1 MSNVARLSSVSVVIP
16 LFNEEL
22 NLPAL
27 LLRTE
32 AACRQLGLPYEIIL
46 VDDGSR
52 DGTSALLR
60 AAAQA
65 PASRFVAVLLNR
77 NYGQH
82 PAIMAGFSQAR
93 GEVIITLDAD
103 LQSPPEEIPRMVS
116 IASEGYDIVG
126 AIRANRR
133 DGWPRRLASVAV
145 NGIIRRVT
153 GKSTADYGCALR
165 AYRRPIVTA
174 LLQSRER
181 GIVPILANRLT
192 ERITDIEISHA
203 PRKHGTSGG
212 RTLSGF
218 HRLCDLA
225 ATLVTAPLRL
235 LSVIGGIVALAGFCM
250 GLGMLL
256 LRCLL
261 GQVWAGDGVFTL
273 FAFLF
278 TFVGAQLLALALLG
292 EYLGRIYQI
301 LRDRPGA
308 VIRQVVGASPAA
320 RGEISS

>member
-1 MSNVARLSSVSVVIP
+1 MSDAAHLSSVSVVIP
-16 LFNEEL
+16 IFNEAQ

-27 LLRTE
+27 LQCTD
-32 AACRQLGLPYEIIL
+32 AACRQLGLCYEIIL

-52 DGTSALLR
+52 DGSTALLR

-65 PASRFVAVLLNR
+65 PGSRFVAVLLNR

-82 PAIMAGFSQAR
+82 PAILAGFSQAR

-116 IASEGYDIVG
+116 IACEGYDIVG

-133 DGWPRRLASVAV
+133 DGWPRQLASCAQ
-145 NGIIRRVT
+145 NRLIHHVT
-153 GKSTADYGCALR
+153 GKSTADYGCVLR

-174 LLQSRER
+174 LLQSRES

-203 PRKHGTSGG
+203 PRKQGMSHF
-212 RTLSGF
+212 RTLYGLY
-218 HRLCDLA
+218 RLYDLA
-225 ATLVTAPLRL
+225 ATLMTAP
-235 LSVIGGIVALAGFCM
+235 LSVIGGLIALAGFCM
-250 GLGMLL
+250 GMGMLL
-256 LRCLL
+256 LRGLL

-278 TFVGAQLLALALLG
+278 TFIGAQLMALLG
-292 EYLGRIYQI
+292 EYLGRIYQT
-301 LRDRPGA
+301 LRARPAA
-308 VIRQVVGASPAA
+308 VIQQVIGASPAD
-320 RGEISS
+320 RDEFMP

>member
-1 MSNVARLSSVSVVIP
+1 M
-16 LFNEEL
+16 
-22 NLPAL
+22 
-27 LLRTE
+27 
-32 AACRQLGLPYEIIL
+32 
-46 VDDGSR
+46 
-52 DGTSALLR
+52 
-60 AAAQA
+60 
-65 PASRFVAVLLNR
+65 
-77 NYGQH
+77 
-82 PAIMAGFSQAR
+82 
-93 GEVIITLDAD
+93 
-103 LQSPPEEIPRMVS
+103 
-116 IASEGYDIVG
+116 
-126 AIRANRR
+126 
-133 DGWPRRLASVAV
+133 

-181 GIVPILANRLT
+181 GIVPILSNRLT

-203 PRKHGTSGG
+203 LRKHGTLGG

-225 ATLVTAPLRL
+225 ETLVTAPLRL
-235 LSVIGGIVALAGFCM
+235 LSVIGGIVALAEFCM
-250 GLGMLL
+250 GLGML
-256 LRCLL
+256 LL

-278 TFVGAQLLALALLG
+278 TFVGAQLLALLG

-320 RGEISS
+320 LGEISS

>member
-1 MSNVARLSSVSVVIP
+1 MSDAVRLRSVSVVIP
-16 LFNEEL
+16 IFNEAQ

-27 LLRTE
+27 LQRTG
-32 AACRQLGLPYEIIL
+32 AACRQLGLCYEIIL

-52 DGTSALLR
+52 DGYIALLR

-65 PASRFVAVLLNR
+65 PGSRFVAVLLNR

-82 PAIMAGFSQAR
+82 PAILTGFSQAR

-103 LQSPPEEIPRMVS
+103 LQSPPEEIPRMVR
-116 IASEGYDIVG
+116 IACESYDIVG

-133 DGWPRRLASVAV
+133 DGWPRRLAFCAL
-145 NGIIRRVT
+145 NRLIHHVT

-174 LLQSRER
+174 LLQSRES

-203 PRKHGTSGG
+203 PRKQGMSHF
-212 RTLSGF
+212 RTLYGLY
-218 HRLCDLA
+218 RLYDLA
-225 ATLVTAPLRL
+225 ATLMTALLRL
-235 LSVIGGIVALAGFCM
+235 LSVIGGLIALAGFCM
-250 GLGMLL
+250 GMGMLL
-256 LRCLL
+256 QRGLL

-278 TFVGAQLLALALLG
+278 TFIGAQLMALALLG
-292 EYLGRIYQI
+292 EYFGRICQT
-301 LRDRPGA
+301 LRARPAA
-308 VIRQVVGASPAA
+308 VIQQVIGASPAD
-320 RGEISS
+320 RDEFMP

>member
-1 MSNVARLSSVSVVIP
+1 MSDAARLGSVSVVIP
-16 LFNEEL
+16 IFNEAQ

-27 LLRTE
+27 LQRTE
-32 AACRQLGLPYEIIL
+32 AACRQLGLRYEIIL

-52 DGTSALLR
+52 DGSTALLC

-65 PASRFVAVLLNR
+65 PGSRFVAVLLNR

-93 GEVIITLDAD
+93 GEVVITLDAD

-116 IASEGYDIVG
+116 IAREGYDIVG

-133 DGWPRRLASVAV
+133 DGWARRLASYAL
-145 NGIIRRVT
+145 NRLIRRVT

-203 PRKHGTSGG
+203 PRKHGLSRF
-212 RTLSGF
+212 RTLYALN
-218 HRLCDLA
+218 RLYDLA
-225 ATLVTAPLRL
+225 ATLMTAPLRL
-235 LSVIGGIVALAGFCM
+235 LSIIGGLIAMAGFCM

-256 LRCLL
+256 LRGLL

-278 TFVGAQLLALALLG
+278 TFVGAQLIALALLG
-292 EYLGRIYQI
+292 EYLSRIYQT
-301 LRDRPGA
+301 LRAQPGA
-308 VIRQVVGASPAA
+308 VIQQVIGASSAA
-320 RGEISS
+320 RDEFMP